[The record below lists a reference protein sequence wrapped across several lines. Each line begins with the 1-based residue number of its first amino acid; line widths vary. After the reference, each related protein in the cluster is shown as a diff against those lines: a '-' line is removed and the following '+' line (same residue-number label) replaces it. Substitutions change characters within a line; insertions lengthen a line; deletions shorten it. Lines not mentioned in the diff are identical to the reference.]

1 MPQRDSYE
9 PGTPSWV
16 DLGTPD
22 VAGSTAFC
30 TALFGWTADA
40 VTDDAGNHVYTMFSK
55 GGRYVAGLGGQPPGM
70 EGAPPI
76 WSTYISVADATHTCA
91 LIEKAGGQVV
101 MPTMQVFESGSMAV
115 ATDPTGVFFRIWQ
128 PMEHIGSGVV
138 NEPDTYSWNE
148 LISSDVERAK
158 QFYSEVFGWTYE
170 GMDIGPD
177 GTYWVVQ
184 GGESGGRAGLMSRPV
199 GLPAEV
205 PDHWEVYFM
214 VADIRAK
221 MDDVVARGG
230 QVLFGPETV
239 PGVGQIGTV
248 VHPAG
253 GVFSLMQPPA

>member
-1 MPQRDSYE
+1 MPQRSGYD
-9 PGTPSWV
+9 PGTPCWV

-22 VAGSTAFC
+22 VETSINFC
-30 TALFGWTADA
+30 ADLFGWSADT
-40 VTDDAGNHVYTMFSK
+40 VTDEAGNHIYTMLSK
-55 GGRYVAGLGGQPPGM
+55 DGRYVAGLGGQPPGM

-76 WSTYISVADATHTCA
+76 WSTYICVADAAHTCS

-101 MPTMQVFESGSMAV
+101 MPAMQVFDSGWMAV
-115 ATDPTGVFFRIWQ
+115 ATDPTGVFFRLWQ
-128 PMEHIGSGVV
+128 PLEHKGAGVV

-158 QFYSEVFGWTYE
+158 QFYADVFGWSYD
-170 GMDIGPD
+170 GMDMGH

-184 GGESGGRAGLMSRPV
+184 GGESGGIAGLMSRPP
-199 GLPAEV
+199 GMPDAA

-221 MDDVVARGG
+221 MDAVVGQGG
-230 QVLFGPETV
+230 QVLFGPESI

-248 VHPAG
+248 MHPAG
-253 GVFSLMQPPA
+253 GVFSLMQPPG